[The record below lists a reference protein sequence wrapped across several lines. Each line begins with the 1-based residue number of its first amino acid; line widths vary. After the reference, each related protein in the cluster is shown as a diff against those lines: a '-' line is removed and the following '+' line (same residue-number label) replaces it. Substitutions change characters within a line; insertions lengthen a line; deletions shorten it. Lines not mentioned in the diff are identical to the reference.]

1 MNQFQKNIALVLTV
15 LLVFLLVWQLYNQP
29 KTGTKEIIYSEMLTL
44 LDKGEISEVT
54 IQGDHINGKLKNN
67 SLFKSFAPKDDQLV
81 EKFSGKGVKITAKPV
96 EESAWLTILISWAPM
111 ILLIG
116 IWIFF
121 MRQMQAGGGKAMAF
135 GKSKARLITDK
146 SKRVT
151 FADVAGIDEA
161 KSELEEVIDF
171 LKDPKKIHQA
181 RRQDSQGIV
190 AGRPSRN
197 GKNAS
202 GPGHCRRGGSAVFDH

>member
-171 LKDPKKIHQA
+171 LKDPKNTPSSAAGFPRDCCWSALPEREKRFWPGPLPE
-181 RRQDSQGIV
+181 RR
-190 AGRPSRN
+190 
-197 GKNAS
+197 K
-202 GPGHCRRGGSAVFDH
+202 CRF

>member
-171 LKDPKKIHQA
+171 LKDP
-181 RRQDSQGIV
+181 
-190 AGRPSRN
+190 
-197 GKNAS
+197 
-202 GPGHCRRGGSAVFDH
+202 